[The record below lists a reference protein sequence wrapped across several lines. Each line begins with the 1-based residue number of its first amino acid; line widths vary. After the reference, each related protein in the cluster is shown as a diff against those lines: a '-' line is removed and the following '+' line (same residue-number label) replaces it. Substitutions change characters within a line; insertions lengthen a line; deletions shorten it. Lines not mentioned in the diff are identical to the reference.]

1 MFNFNIAYLLFI
13 SHNVTMINII
23 DHKLIGYKTCIKMS

>member
-1 MFNFNIAYLLFI
+1 MFNFNIVYVLFI

-23 DHKLIGYKTCIKMS
+23 VHNMIGYKAYIRMF